1 MNASSSG
8 NQQEHTFD
16 WERARRHIAV
26 INAVLAGLD
35 DPAPEI
41 LDQIWAQRAARLA
54 QASFQEDAGEQIELV
69 LVQLGRETFAFE
81 AQYVLEIRSA
91 EQIAPVPRTPD
102 WVAGVVNLRGRI
114 LSVLDLRRF
123 FGLAQAEIDEKEE
136 TTPGQELVIVE
147 TPDMELALLVDNV
160 LAIEPLP
167 AERVQDA
174 AHTVRGI
181 HPEYVRGVAERQG
194 GAGLLVVL
202 NLADL
207 LADERL
213 IVHEEIV

>member
-1 MNASSSG
+1 MNTSSSD
-8 NQQEHTFD
+8 NQQERTFD

-26 INAVLAGLD
+26 IDTVLAGLD
-35 DPAPEI
+35 DPIPAVLE
-41 LDQIWAQRAARLA
+41 QIWDQRAARLA
-54 QASFQEDAGEQIELV
+54 QSLAQEDAGEQIELV
-69 LVQLGRETFAFE
+69 LVQLGRETFGLDV
-81 AQYVLEIRSA
+81 QCVLEIRPA
-91 EQIAPVPRTPD
+91 EQITPVPRVPD

-123 FGLAQAEIDEKEE
+123 FGLAQAEVDEEEE
-136 TTPGQELVIVE
+136 TTLGQELVIVE

-167 AERVQDA
+167 AERVQDTA
-174 AHTVRGI
+174 DTMRGI
-181 HPEYVRGVAERQG
+181 RPEYVRGVAERQDG
-194 GAGLLVVL
+194 DGLLAVL